1 MEIAM
6 AAHFMGQFGLTLD
19 DKGRVIVPS
28 RLRSKVDPRVDG
40 EGFVATAGTTPCLWI
55 YTQAEWDRISADMR
69 RFERGSSELHEL
81 QRDFFGQAEDLAPDR
96 QGRVLL
102 SDRLRKWAQLDR
114 DLVLVGCFD
123 RIEIWD
129 AELWRQRDEERET
142 YQERLGL
149 FLEEHGAYAKRMQMF
164 LGRKAEDETGPPV
177 TQGEWVTG

>member
-1 MEIAM
+1 M

-55 YTQAEWDRISADMR
+55 YTQAEWERICADMR
-69 RFERGSSELHEL
+69 GFERGSSALHEL

-149 FLEEHGAYAKRMQMF
+149 FLEEHGAYAKRVQMF